1 MRPADKIEPR
11 SRSSRA
17 LVLVVGTLFGGA
29 ACGDSVPAEKPGTA
43 TDDAGSPAVSP
54 CVETP
59 TDPKCVDDTSALFVS
74 KTGTSGG
81 EGTRANPVNTVG
93 IALQKIDA
101 KRRRIYI
108 CEGTYEEDVAFNSA
122 QNGVSL
128 IGGVDCSWNAKAG
141 AKPVLGGS
149 ANPMKAVGVSG
160 LALVDIAVEAKDAT
174 NGGSSIALFVSGGD
188 VTLKGVRLVAGNGA
202 KGEDGVLKPFTTEFP
217 TQDALK
223 GNDAVGNDGG
233 VEKKV
238 TCPGGAVTVGG
249 RGGNLGSQGESG
261 TPGPANVGKIA
272 PCNAGGGGTDGVPGP
287 LKDPA
292 KSAGTPGELK
302 LDGWYPQPGSAGA
315 IGSPGDGRQLFLPGG
330 GGYGSSGAGGSG
342 GAGGCGGAGGAGGN
356 GGGASIALAAFS
368 ANVTLMKSEVRA
380 KTAGNGGN
388 GADGQAGQDVFGIH
402 GNGSAAAC
410 DGGNGAVGG
419 KGGAGGGGAGGSSI
433 GIVYKNGKV
442 DADDATKGTIQVGTP
457 GTGGKDGTGADTN
470 VGKTGAND
478 PILAL

>member
-188 VTLKGVRLVAGNGA
+188 VTLKGVRLVAGNGGNGA
-202 KGEDGVLKPFTTEFP
+202 NGKLEEFKNFP
-217 TQDALK
+217 TQTDL
-223 GNDAVGNDGG
+223 NGNDGTAAG
-233 VEKKV
+233 GGPEKPV
-238 TCPGGAVTVGG
+238 TCPDGAKTVGG
-249 RGGNLGSQGESG
+249 KGGNAGDPGQPGLPTLDGGAGGTVGACETSGLGGSKGSPG
-261 TPGPANVGKIA
+261 LPAGIAASASVVGALTAAGWTPEPGANGKPGGPGQ
-272 PCNAGGGGTDGVPGP
+272 GGGG
-287 LKDPA
+287 
-292 KSAGTPGELK
+292 
-302 LDGWYPQPGSAGA
+302 
-315 IGSPGDGRQLFLPGG
+315 GG
-330 GGYGSSGAGGSG
+330 GFGGTGGSG
-342 GAGGCGGAGGAGGN
+342 GAGGCGGAGGGGGSGGGASVAIAAFTARVKLAASSARTQSGGAGGN
-356 GGGASIALAAFS
+356 GAEGQMGQAIFGLRGVGTGNAC
-368 ANVTLMKSEVRA
+368 
-380 KTAGNGGN
+380 NGGS
-388 GADGQAGQDVFGIH
+388 GGI
-402 GNGSAAAC
+402 
-410 DGGNGAVGG
+410 GG
-419 KGGAGGGGAGGSSI
+419 KGGAGGGGAGGVSVGLLTKGGSLDI
-433 GIVYKNGKV
+433 
-442 DADDATKGTIQVGTP
+442 DDATKAAIQLGSP
-457 GTGGKDGTGADTN
+457 GPGGKDGTGAATN